1 MSRLC
6 RQCRVLFITMKT
18 VICLLYASL
27 SLDSARFDCAIH
39 YANHYCDCPANLIDK
54 DMKSPD
60 YDFLQFRYRRM
71 SVETVETFELL
82 NFDYVLFPFVFT
94 HLNRCMTACLRMSAC
109 AFAYTSSKSCAV
121 CYNISAWILF
131 LLLLS
136 IPIAYHPNQLT
147 IHFTNENTHRFISE
161 QIFTR

>member
-6 RQCRVLFITMKT
+6 IQCRVLFITMKT
-18 VICLLYASL
+18 VILLLYASL
-27 SLDSARFDCAIH
+27 SLDFARFDCTIQ
-39 YANHYCDCPANLIDK
+39 YAPYSHYCDCPANLIDN

-82 NFDYVLFPFVFT
+82 NFWLCIISIRFYSSQSL
-94 HLNRCMTACLRMSAC
+94 HACVCIYYM
-109 AFAYTSSKSCAV
+109 SSKSCAV
-121 CYNISAWILF
+121 CYNMRPWILF
-131 LLLLS
+131 LFLLS
-136 IPIAYHPNQLT
+136 IPIVYHPNQLT
-147 IHFTNENTHRFISE
+147 IHFTNETTHRFISE